1 MRKLKNFGDVPIG
14 TKIELT
20 VIDPIQGKLN
30 IGFVS
35 QIEGHIDENRIRIS
49 APIFEAKIYPIK
61 VNSKIEAYLFFK
73 SNQVYR
79 IAGFVEDRLIVDDI
93 ALLDVRV
100 TENLQKI
107 QRRQYFRFDCL
118 VPITFYEKQLSGL
131 EDDKREIYGVTIDL
145 SGGGL
150 SALTDEPLN
159 RDTEIKG
166 KFILDDNPIEF
177 SFKFIRCFKNIINNE
192 LKYVSSISFIDIGY
206 KDRERIVEFIFN
218 QQRLLLKKGLR

>member
-1 MRKLKNFGDVPIG
+1 LCKLEKFGDVPIG
-14 TKIELT
+14 TKVELS
-20 VIDPIQGKLN
+20 VIDPIEGKLN

-35 QIEGHIDENRIRIS
+35 QIEGYINADIIRIS
-49 APIFEAKIYPIK
+49 APIFEAKVYPVK

-73 SNQVYR
+73 SNQIYR
-79 IAGFVEDRLIVDDI
+79 ISGFVYDRLIVDDI

-107 QRRQYFRFDCL
+107 QRRQFFRYDCL
-118 VPITFYEKQLSGL
+118 VPITFYEQQSNGL
-131 EDDKREIYGVTIDL
+131 EDDFKEISGVIIDL

-159 RDTEIKG
+159 KDIVIKG
-166 KFILDDNPIEF
+166 RFILDDNLIVF
-177 SFKFIRCFKNIINNE
+177 SPKLIRCYRNIINNE

-206 KDRERIVEFIFN
+206 KERERIVEFIFN